1 MPNSGPWKER
11 PTAAGDLRHTQNA
24 SVKSDKKKETK
35 KRSSISKRIN
45 SFWSKNTSDES
56 LQKEVNN
63 MTTDISD
70 SAFLGELGIQD
81 DQAMVLD
88 HASLSSL
95 IDLTVSAMTHT
106 VLKMQQEEQT
116 KRVEREVEFDE
127 RKALA
132 GILVDF
138 IRGIN
143 SSSTASGLRTS

>member
-11 PTAAGDLRHTQNA
+11 PTAAGDLRHTQSA

-138 IRGIN
+138 IRRIN